1 MPKVSTKQEA
11 AKFFSD
17 FVYERVPDE
26 VKPHIRKAEGKNS
39 NFLKQNSDGSIS
51 YSSNIKVLRKSLENE
66 DSLISKYEGVFDGPS
81 YFIYGKKSMI
91 NVNDE
96 TEIIKRHFP
105 KAQFVSIDV
114 STHDIHA
121 DAPILFFNAL
131 LKFLKE

>member
-66 DSLISKYEGVFDGPS
+66 DSLISKYEGMMKQKLLRDIFQRPS
-81 YFIYGKKSMI
+81 
-91 NVNDE
+91 
-96 TEIIKRHFP
+96 
-105 KAQFVSIDV
+105 
-114 STHDIHA
+114 
-121 DAPILFFNAL
+121 L
-131 LKFLKE
+131 LVLTFLLTIFTRMLRFSSLMPC